1 MLKLLAILHIQA
13 CSTPFMQMLFDAIH
27 QKKTGCN
34 DCQTVVAQKTLCHLV
49 MITDSSKRVSFC
61 SIHCQPSRKHHAT
74 RESAKLRDGSGRGS
88 HGGGGG
94 MGGGGGGRQSNTCDE
109 LAARLWQQGL
119 QCPLSDEGVRSRSC
133 ALYGCSPVSCCR
145 YQQLSAAVLLWHAS
159 GKLVSP
165 VLLPKDA
172 NSLYCC
178 SLLLQIK
185 TKQDEHK
192 H

>member
-1 MLKLLAILHIQA
+1 
-13 CSTPFMQMLFDAIH
+13 MQMLFDAIH

-94 MGGGGGGRQSNTCDE
+94 MGGGGGGDKATPVTSWLHAFGNK
-109 LAARLWQQGL
+109 
-119 QCPLSDEGVRSRSC
+119 V
-133 ALYGCSPVSCCR
+133 CSV
-145 YQQLSAAVLLWHAS
+145 H
-159 GKLVSP
+159 
-165 VLLPKDA
+165 
-172 NSLYCC
+172 
-178 SLLLQIK
+178 
-185 TKQDEHK
+185 
-192 H
+192 